1 MKIHN
6 DFTLYFR
13 VVPSG
18 KRVVYFYAYDENGKR
33 LYGKST
39 GETTLT
45 AARVKCNR
53 LFKDGVLAAK
63 KNYVPT
69 FAEYA
74 KGWWEWDTCP
84 YLQKRRKRYNLTEGY
99 AYRAKRNMKNVL
111 LPHFGNMPMNKITR
125 NEIERFL
132 DALIQKKYKN
142 TSINGYYATLK
153 TMLIEAADRK
163 IIASNP
169 TEKVGNLVNDRKEI
183 RIITSQEFKKLFVG
197 DWQKVWDG
205 NRIACT
211 ANKLAALTGMRS
223 SEVLGLKGPLVFDGH
238 IYLCKQFDRYGYR
251 DTKTK
256 NKHNIPL
263 PAGMIAD
270 LKELK
275 RLNGEDGYLFS
286 RDGGAKPVGPKTIY
300 NNFHKALNNIG
311 INAAEIRDRKL
322 HIHAWRH
329 FFNTEMLKGGLSVVQ
344 AQAITG
350 HKTERMTDWYCHFDP
365 TEFAKAKAVQESLL
379 QPEPEKPQEQAAAT
393 AENKTDTEQTAD
405 KPERQGC
412 VLQFPVKQPEELR
425 EPEETRKPEEL
436 LKQA

>member
-33 LYGKST
+33 LHGRST
-39 GETTLT
+39 GEATLT
-45 AARVKCNR
+45 AARIKCNR

-63 KNYVPT
+63 KNYMPT

-84 YLQKRRKRYNLTEGY
+84 YLQKRRKRYNLTRCY
-99 AYRAKRNMKNVL
+99 ADLAKRNTEKIL

-125 NEIERFL
+125 NEVERFL

-142 TSINGYYATLK
+142 TTINGYYGIFR
-153 TMLIEAADRK
+153 TMMIEAVDRK
-163 IIASNP
+163 VIAADP
-169 TEKVGNLVNDRKEI
+169 TEKVGKLVNDRKEI
-183 RIITSQEFKKLFVG
+183 RIITPGEFKKLFVG
-197 DWQKVWDG
+197 DWEKVWDG
-205 NRIACT
+205 ERIGCA

-223 SEVLGLKGPLVFDGH
+223 AEVLGLKGSLVFDGH
-238 IYLCKQFDRYGYR
+238 IYLCKQYDRYGYR

-263 PAGMIAD
+263 PASMIAD

-275 RLNGEDGYLFS
+275 RINGDGFLFS
-286 RDGGAKPVGPKTIY
+286 KDGGAKPVHRTTIY
-300 NNFHKALNNIG
+300 QQFHKALNNIG
-311 INAAEIRDRKL
+311 VNEAEIKERKL
-322 HIHAWRH
+322 HLHAWRH

-350 HKTERMTDWYCHFDP
+350 HRTERMTEWYNHFDP
-365 TEFAKAKAVQESLL
+365 TEFAKAKAVQEALL
-379 QPEPEKPQEQAAAT
+379 EPEPKKPETQAAAT
-393 AENKTDTEQTAD
+393 AGEKTGTVRMTEWHSEPPKQENTGGLHIVKPLVQQTA
-405 KPERQGC
+405 
-412 VLQFPVKQPEELR
+412 
-425 EPEETRKPEEL
+425 
-436 LKQA
+436 